1 MRGRGRGEMDIRTRK
16 KLAAAAAAA
25 AGAALKPCRARF
37 GAAAGRQWAAVRGR
51 PAAAAADH
59 GIPGRRQRKKE
70 RRARRV

>member
-1 MRGRGRGEMDIRTRK
+1 MRGRGEMDIRTRK
-16 KLAAAAAAA
+16 KLAAA

-51 PAAAAADH
+51 PAPAAAADH

>member
-1 MRGRGRGEMDIRTRK
+1 MRGRGEMDIRTRK
-16 KLAAAAAAA
+16 KLAAAAAA

-51 PAAAAADH
+51 PAPAAAADH